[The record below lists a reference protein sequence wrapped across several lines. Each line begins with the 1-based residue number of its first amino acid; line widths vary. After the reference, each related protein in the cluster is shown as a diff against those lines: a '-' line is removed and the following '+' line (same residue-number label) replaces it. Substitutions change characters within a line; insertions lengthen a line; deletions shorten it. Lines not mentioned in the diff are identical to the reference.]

1 MKTEQKQRLFALY
14 WGQTVL
20 SFKDKGK
27 LKFEINAPNMWGK
40 GINNQSDNAFL
51 LLTHPNNITDEH
63 CVELFDLLN
72 KGIEKDYSVSEK
84 VYDIKDLTNFYDV
97 PIEGKVLKENSI
109 SFGDIVKAVF
119 TGKNASLRLKDDDT
133 LEIVEYD
140 MDEEGNELTTQ
151 SWKKSSR
158 KKMLLKGLVRRIL
171 DALKEAS
178 EDNYEILDKQYK
190 EDPEYVF
197 ENITDY
203 LA

>member
-84 VYDIKDLTNFYDV
+84 VYDIKDCISSDIGGFHILYSEK
-97 PIEGKVLKENSI
+97 II
-109 SFGDIVKAVF
+109 SFLRSKGYAFQCNGRSIKEQVESGDVE
-119 TGKNASLRLKDDDT
+119 LK
-133 LEIVEYD
+133 
-140 MDEEGNELTTQ
+140 
-151 SWKKSSR
+151 
-158 KKMLLKGLVRRIL
+158 
-171 DALKEAS
+171 
-178 EDNYEILDKQYK
+178 
-190 EDPEYVF
+190 
-197 ENITDY
+197 
-203 LA
+203 